1 MDHEI
6 TPEDV
11 LLLEAI
17 GRQAGV
23 AIQNAR
29 LYQETRRHLEALE
42 KAHQELMVLDR
53 MKSDFVSTV
62 SHELRS
68 PLAVIEGFAK
78 TLTEHFDRIDRETQ
92 MESIE
97 IILKKSIALEGLIEN
112 ILDMSRIEEGRLD
125 VSREPFDIV
134 ELCRVVSEDQERVAE
149 LHNLIINPEKE
160 ELIVVADREKTEIAM
175 GNLIRNALKFSPE
188 GGAVTV
194 SVKQT
199 DGSAEVSVTD
209 EGIGIAPEQVER
221 VFDRFYQI
229 DSSETRSFP
238 GSGLGLYIAKELVQS
253 MGGEIMVESEQ
264 GRGSTFTFTL
274 PLA

>member
-1 MDHEI
+1 
-6 TPEDV
+6 
-11 LLLEAI
+11 
-17 GRQAGV
+17 
-23 AIQNAR
+23 
-29 LYQETRRHLEALE
+29 
-42 KAHQELMVLDR
+42 
-53 MKSDFVSTV
+53 
-62 SHELRS
+62 
-68 PLAVIEGFAK
+68 
-78 TLTEHFDRIDRETQ
+78 
-92 MESIE
+92 
-97 IILKKSIALEGLIEN
+97 
-112 ILDMSRIEEGRLD
+112 MSRIEEGRLD

-134 ELCRVVSEDQERVAE
+134 EVCRVVSEDQERVAE
-149 LHNLIINPEKE
+149 LHDLIINSDKE
-160 ELIVVADREKTEIAM
+160 ELVVVADREKTEVAL
-175 GNLIRNALKFSPE
+175 GNLVRNALKFSPE

-199 DGSAEVSVTD
+199 DGTAEVSVTD

-253 MGGEIMVESEQ
+253 MGGEITVESEQ